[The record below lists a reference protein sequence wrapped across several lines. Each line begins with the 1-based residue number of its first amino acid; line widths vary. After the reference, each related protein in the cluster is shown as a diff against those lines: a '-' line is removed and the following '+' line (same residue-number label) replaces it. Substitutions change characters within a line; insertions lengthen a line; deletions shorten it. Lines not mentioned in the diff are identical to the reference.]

1 MADLTNVL
9 NGPWEVPRPEDIPP
23 EVQLMRAMDV
33 AGLEVPEMI
42 VLDGVIHRFNPDGKP
57 RNKSGWY
64 IAYPDGVVAGAFGDW
79 KTGVHQRW
87 CADIGRE
94 LTLNEKVQR
103 DKRYDEAREARE
115 VERSRLA
122 EVVAETVGSIWES
135 CAPASEEHPY
145 LKRKGV
151 LPHGAR
157 VSGDGRLVLPL
168 YDEKDNLVTL
178 QYIDS
183 AGGKLYHKG
192 GPTSGKYWT
201 IGDPGKTIYMAEG
214 FATAA
219 SIHEVTRQGVVI
231 AYTASNLTN
240 VAGLLREKYGPQQDV
255 IIVAD
260 NDESGTGIREAE
272 KAGNRWGMR
281 IVMPP
286 ELGDANDYVQEG
298 HDLLA
303 LLNPKSDGWLIQAD
317 EFCENPSPIRWM
329 VKNWVQGQ
337 ALQMVHGPSGCGKAQ
352 PLDEPVLTPSGWK
365 PMGEIKPGD
374 YVIGSKGF
382 PVAVENVYP
391 QGVKDVWEVEFS
403 NGEVVR
409 CCKDHLWE
417 VKTSS
422 ESRSKI
428 LTTAE
433 LQHKPHRSYWQV
445 PLCSP
450 VSYAR
455 NYNPLPID
463 PYLLGCLLG
472 DGGITAYVGFSSND
486 AFIVDEI
493 KKRLPAGHEIRNK
506 TGCDYQITS
515 QRGQPNHIWTAL
527 RLLNLAGG
535 TSEKKTV
542 PDEYMVASPQDRLEL
557 LQGLMDTDGYVSAGN
572 GTTCDF
578 SNSSL
583 ILVEQVKELVQSLG
597 GIANS
602 IRCKKTSGLNCYTVT
617 FRMQKGIIPFLLPRK
632 AKRCCFNGNNLIIR
646 VIDVRRTDKQAEM
659 QCISLLSQDELY
671 VTRGFI
677 VTHNTFLVLDWCL
690 RIAAGLPEWNGNRVR
705 EGSVVYLAGEGH
717 YGLRGRVK
725 AWKIHHGI
733 DELSMWLSRDGCDLN
748 KHPGY
753 QLVADHIRALPVN
766 PDVIVV
772 DTLHRFLLGDENS
785 AQDARE
791 MLDACAKLMK
801 EFSCTVIL
809 VHHTGVSEEAQHRAR
824 GSSAWRGALDIEV
837 SVISAGPDD
846 PIEVVQ
852 RKSKDS
858 EITPPVWVEL
868 QKVDL
873 PGWVD
878 EDGEQVSS
886 AVIVECNT
894 PGRCKVDTKLAAHKK
909 MFERAWFASGINIMD
924 GKPYVARDK
933 MLEFLVQN
941 DGNSE
946 ATAKNMIKPSH
957 TNRFIGY
964 LINGE
969 IIENTTDGWVVKD
982 KDFTSALLIMR

>member
-1 MADLTNVL
+1 MADLTNIL
-9 NGPWEVPRPEDIPP
+9 NGPWEVPRPEEIAP
-23 EVQLMRAMDV
+23 EFQMMYAID
-33 AGLEVPEMI
+33 ASGLEPPDNVI
-42 VLDGVIHRFNPDGKP
+42 IDGAIHRFNPDGKP

-79 KTGVHQRW
+79 KSGVHQRW

-115 VERSRLA
+115 AERSRLA

-145 LKRKGV
+145 LKKKGV

-178 QYIDS
+178 QYIDPQ
-183 AGGKLYHKG
+183 GGKMYHKG

-201 IGDPGKTIYMAEG
+201 IGDPGKTIYLAEG
-214 FATAA
+214 FATGA

-231 AYTASNLTN
+231 AYSANNLFN
-240 VAGLLREKYGPQQDV
+240 VAGLIREKYGPEHNV
-255 IIVAD
+255 VIVAD

-317 EFCENPSPIRWM
+317 EFCENPSPIRWL

-337 ALQMVHGPSGCGKAQ
+337 ALQMVHGPSGCGK
-352 PLDEPVLTPSGWK
+352 
-365 PMGEIKPGD
+365 
-374 YVIGSKGF
+374 
-382 PVAVENVYP
+382 
-391 QGVKDVWEVEFS
+391 
-403 NGEVVR
+403 
-409 CCKDHLWE
+409 
-417 VKTSS
+417 
-422 ESRSKI
+422 
-428 LTTAE
+428 
-433 LQHKPHRSYWQV
+433 
-445 PLCSP
+445 
-450 VSYAR
+450 
-455 NYNPLPID
+455 
-463 PYLLGCLLG
+463 
-472 DGGITAYVGFSSND
+472 
-486 AFIVDEI
+486 
-493 KKRLPAGHEIRNK
+493 
-506 TGCDYQITS
+506 
-515 QRGQPNHIWTAL
+515 
-527 RLLNLAGG
+527 
-535 TSEKKTV
+535 
-542 PDEYMVASPQDRLEL
+542 
-557 LQGLMDTDGYVSAGN
+557 
-572 GTTCDF
+572 
-578 SNSSL
+578 
-583 ILVEQVKELVQSLG
+583 
-597 GIANS
+597 
-602 IRCKKTSGLNCYTVT
+602 
-617 FRMQKGIIPFLLPRK
+617 
-632 AKRCCFNGNNLIIR
+632 
-646 VIDVRRTDKQAEM
+646 
-659 QCISLLSQDELY
+659 
-671 VTRGFI
+671 
-677 VTHNTFLVLDWCL
+677 TFLVLDWCL
-690 RIAAGLPEWNGNRVR
+690 RIAAGLPEWNGHRVR

-909 MFERAWFASGINIMD
+909 MFERAWFASGMNIMD
-924 GKPYVARDK
+924 GKPYIARDK

-982 KDFTSALLIMR
+982 TDFTSALLIMR